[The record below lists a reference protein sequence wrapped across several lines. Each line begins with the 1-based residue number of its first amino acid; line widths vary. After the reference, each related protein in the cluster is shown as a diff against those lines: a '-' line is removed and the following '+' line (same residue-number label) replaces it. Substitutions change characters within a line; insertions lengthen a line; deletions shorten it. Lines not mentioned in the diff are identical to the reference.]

1 MVEKMSNEFLTWVN
15 NYPNQSEGILIY
27 FVNILFFLGVYL
39 MNSAKTQIWYDFRFK
54 DNLNKRGDKLCV

>member
-1 MVEKMSNEFLTWVN
+1 MWVN
-15 NYPNQSEGILIY
+15 NYPNQSEDLFIY

-39 MNSAKTQIWYDFRFK
+39 INSAKIQIWYDFRFK